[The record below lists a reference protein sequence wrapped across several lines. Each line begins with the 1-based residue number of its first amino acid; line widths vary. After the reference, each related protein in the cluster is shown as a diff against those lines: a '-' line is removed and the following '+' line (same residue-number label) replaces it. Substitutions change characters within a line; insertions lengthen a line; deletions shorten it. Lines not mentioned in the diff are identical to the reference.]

1 MIFHKKRKQKKIELV
16 TGRVLWAVLIQRH
29 TLHPS
34 PVAGVQPKQLVGR
47 GFPLPKQATPHTR
60 AIPVRQ
66 TRLRLLAYRSGLS

>member
-1 MIFHKKRKQKKIELV
+1 MIFHKKGNRKKIELV
-16 TGRVLWAVLIQRH
+16 TRPVLWAVLIQRH

-66 TRLRLLAYRSGLS
+66 TRLRLFADGSGLS

>member
-1 MIFHKKRKQKKIELV
+1 MNYKSL
-16 TGRVLWAVLIQRH
+16 LACSMAVLIQRH

-34 PVAGVQPKQLVGR
+34 PVAGVQPKQFVGR

-66 TRLRLLAYRSGLS
+66 TRLRLFADGSGLS